1 MLPFLNKKGY
11 VGIMAQSNKKISSIL
26 KASILLDLNAEG
38 YSKIAESHG
47 ISRTVIYGWIK
58 ELQADKAQ
66 RINDINSSPKNNFV
80 EVALVDNQ
88 NCQSSNLQK
97 ASLIFNDFSL
107 IIEGNISAVRL
118 LKILKNLEELC

>member
-1 MLPFLNKKGY
+1 
-11 VGIMAQSNKKISSIL
+11 MAQSNKKISSIL